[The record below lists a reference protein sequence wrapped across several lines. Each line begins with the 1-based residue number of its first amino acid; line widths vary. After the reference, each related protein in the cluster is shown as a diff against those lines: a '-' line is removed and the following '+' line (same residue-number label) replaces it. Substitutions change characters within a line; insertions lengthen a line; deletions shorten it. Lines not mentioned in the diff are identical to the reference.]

1 MYQNGEKAE
10 SSIVT
15 YRDFILTSMNP
26 STGDNIP
33 SDANKDNR
41 DVVDNSNYHR
51 RPHPCEICYEK
62 VNEVYTLASQEIY
75 EQLVDKCNRHAHT
88 PKYCQLNGP
97 CRFQFPRKLRN
108 ATRVIMQ
115 EIPFKTLERAGTFRK
130 VKVSLQFAT
139 NDSWLNSHSECAL
152 KTWCANQDMSI
163 LIDKNDCIDYVAKYC
178 TKAEK
183 MSEVRQD
190 IN

>member
-1 MYQNGEKAE
+1 
-10 SSIVT
+10 
-15 YRDFILTSMNP
+15 
-26 STGDNIP
+26 
-33 SDANKDNR
+33 
-41 DVVDNSNYHR
+41 
-51 RPHPCEICYEK
+51 
-62 VNEVYTLASQEIY
+62 
-75 EQLVDKCNRHAHT
+75 
-88 PKYCQLNGP
+88 
-97 CRFQFPRKLRN
+97 
-108 ATRVIMQ
+108 MQ